1 MNPAIPSPSLSD
13 AETYPRYGSSLHY
26 VLSITPADHRLPLQ
40 LWMRWW
46 HETASVPLNVSD
58 PGVAETKLRWWQQ
71 AVHDASQG
79 RAQHPLLKALLT
91 QGAIAA
97 PGALPDWSLWQSQLD
112 SMITLIH
119 QTRWLDE
126 ASLKRHAEMT
136 TGAACE
142 GAAAILGVSSDAGKS
157 AARQIGL
164 GVRLAHQLAR
174 LGQDARAGWVN
185 VAIDVLQAHQV
196 RAHQLS
202 KPDAAH
208 VPDGW
213 PSLIAHLQLQASRA
227 LQEGLLRSA
236 RLPRTEARALK
247 PLKALAHIH
256 LQQIE
261 AIAGQGDRVLH
272 ERIVLTPLRK
282 WWISQRVSWGLLT

>member
-1 MNPAIPSPSLSD
+1 MNSAISSPPLKD
-13 AETYPRYGSSLHY
+13 ADVFPRYGSSLHY
-26 VLSITPADHRLPLQ
+26 VLSITPNAQRSSLK

-46 HETASVPLNVSD
+46 HETATVPLSVSD

-71 AVHDASQG
+71 ALHEATHG
-79 RAQHPLLKALLT
+79 RIQHPLLKALLAD
-91 QGAIAA
+91 GAMPA
-97 PGALPDWSLWQSQLD
+97 PGRLPDWPIWHSQLD
-112 SMITLIH
+112 GLITLIH

-126 ASLKRHAEMT
+126 ASLQRHASMT

-142 GAAAILGVSSDAGKS
+142 GAACILGAHSEAALR

-164 GVRLAHQLAR
+164 GLRLAHQLAR

-185 VAIDVLQAHQV
+185 VAIDVLQQHQV

-202 KPDAAH
+202 KPDAAQR
-208 VPDGW
+208 PEGW
-213 PSLIAHLQLQASRA
+213 SSLMAHLQLQASRA
-227 LQEGLLRSA
+227 LREGLLQRQH
-236 RLPRTEARALK
+236 LPQAEARALK
-247 PLKALAHIH
+247 PLAALAHVY

-261 AIAGQGDRVLH
+261 AVASQGDRVLH

-282 WWISQRVSWGLLT
+282 WWISQRVRWGLLT